1 MRPIPPVGMERYK
14 RPRPGV
20 VASCPACKLW
30 QTQDEIDA
38 GECRRCHED
47 FTTDEHASGWM
58 VEG

>member
-1 MRPIPPVGMERYK
+1 MGMERYK

-30 QTQDEIDA
+30 QTQNEINA
-38 GECRRCHED
+38 GECRRCHDD